1 MMMMR
6 QWGISWSFWKLR
18 VQSIAIVEL
27 PEETPWQRL
36 FSHRRRQSAPMAVVH
51 ILSFS
56 LLLTRNYNSLKHT
69 SMLPSLSLSLSL
81 SLSRSTPKQF
91 PLILKYFPFRCP
103 WDLFLPRAEIPVL
116 TKEKTHQPVPLPRP
130 HKHTGKNCQS
140 ERSKGEEAPNVY
152 KYQKHRLLL
161 ILLTNT
167 TRIKDERIPRW
178 VHARIVVAV
187 VVVCDK
193 WGDVRESSTH
203 T

>member
-6 QWGISWSFWKLR
+6 QWGISWSFCNLR

-56 LLLTRNYNSLKHT
+56 LHLTRNYKSLRHT
-69 SMLPSLSLSLSL
+69 SMLPSLSLSLS
-81 SLSRSTPKQF
+81 RSTPKPF
-91 PLILKYFPFRCP
+91 PLILKYFPLRCP

-130 HKHTGKNCQS
+130 H
-140 ERSKGEEAPNVY
+140 
-152 KYQKHRLLL
+152 
-161 ILLTNT
+161 NT
-167 TRIKDERIPRW
+167 LEIIARVRDQREKKLQMYTSTR
-178 VHARIVVAV
+178 
-187 VVVCDK
+187 
-193 WGDVRESSTH
+193 STH
-203 T
+203 

>member
-36 FSHRRRQSAPMAVVH
+36 LSHRRRQSAPMAVVH

-56 LLLTRNYNSLKHT
+56 LLLKRNYNSLRHT

-81 SLSRSTPKQF
+81 SRSTPKQL
-91 PLILKYFPFRCP
+91 PLILKYFPLRCP

-152 KYQKHRLLL
+152 ISTRSTDYYWCYSQTQRESKTREFPDEYMQGSLLL
-161 ILLTNT
+161 LLFAINGET
-167 TRIKDERIPRW
+167 
-178 VHARIVVAV
+178 
-187 VVVCDK
+187 
-193 WGDVRESSTH
+193 WGSLVPICT
-203 T
+203 